1 MGLEGLLAATA
12 AVAAVAS
19 GQPAGAPRA
28 PPPASPPPQRAED
41 AAQPRDPTQ
50 PGGPARVQLPSTSIN
65 TSGTTPAQAAGVTA
79 YPASFF
85 ADNRPQTALD
95 MINRLPGF
103 SFEAGDSVRG
113 FSGAAGNVLVDGR
126 RPSSKTD
133 SLDSVLSRIVARE
146 VERIEVIRGGA
157 PGIDM
162 QGRAV
167 VANVIRRSGDQ
178 TRITVQANESVWQD
192 GHSVPGGKVEI
203 NKRVGAHTYEGQI
216 GRYQSFDDSVG
227 DGRLVTT
234 SRPNTPGA
242 SVTSVP
248 ARTSG
253 DGGGVGITGS
263 YKGPQLGGELRANL
277 KVEQLYF
284 KSGLSYG
291 EYPPAAVIN
300 DRSRT
305 RRAEAGLNYDR
316 RIGPY
321 ELETVFLQRLGR
333 TFNGSAQGLTSPGGV
348 LSQTN
353 FGQVNNSGET
363 VGRAVLRRAFTPK
376 LTLEA
381 GAEGA
386 FNFLD
391 GSTRFTQD
399 GIDIPLPSADVRV
412 EEIRGEGYVQ
422 ARYAWSPKLTVEGAL
437 RFEGS
442 NIAETGDATLSRTFY
457 YLKPRANLTWSPTAD
472 DQIRLRAEKKVGQ
485 LNFSDFVSRADLQS
499 STLNTGNPDLQPDQ
513 RWQFE
518 AAYERRFWGRGA
530 VTVRYLHE
538 EIENV
543 VDLLP
548 VIGPGF
554 AFDSPGNIGDGAN
567 DELAIQGVI
576 PLDKLR
582 IPGGLLKTTT
592 TWRVSDVRDPLTG
605 ERRRISGQRPDV
617 IQLDFTQDAKAIRG
631 TWGFSWFYGWRET
644 YYRLN
649 EVQRFR
655 IPPPGFFSVFYD
667 YKPSPDVALRVSL
680 QNFAPFTFE
689 RKRTIYD
696 GPRSLGVVGAQED
709 RTLQSQPR
717 IDIRLRKTF
726 G

>member
-1 MGLEGLLAATA
+1 MADISLVL
-12 AVAAVAS
+12 AVAAVVAA
-19 GQPAGAPRA
+19 QPASPPPET

-50 PGGPARVQLPSTSIN
+50 PASPARVELPSTAIN
-65 TSGTTPAQAAGVTA
+65 TSATTPAQAAGVIA

-85 ADNRPQTALD
+85 ADNRPQTAMD

-103 SFEAGDSVRG
+103 TFESGDSVRG
-113 FSGAAGNVLVDGR
+113 FSGAAGNVLIDGR

-133 SLDSVLSRIVARE
+133 SLDSVLARIVARE

-157 PGIDM
+157 PGVDM
-162 QGRAV
+162 QGRAI
-167 VANVIRRSGDQ
+167 VANVIRRTGDQ
-178 TRITVQANESVWQD
+178 TRITVQAQEAVWQD
-192 GHSVPGGKVEI
+192 GHSVPGGKLEI
-203 NKRVGAHTYEGQI
+203 NKRVGAHTYEGQLA
-216 GRYQSFDDSVG
+216 RYQSFDDSVG
-227 DGRLVTT
+227 DGRIVTT
-234 SRPNTPGA
+234 FRPGA
-242 SVTSVP
+242 PGARVDSRP

-253 DGGGVGITGS
+253 DGGGVGLTGA

-277 KVEQLYF
+277 KLEETYF

-291 EYPPAAVIN
+291 EYPPATIIN
-300 DRSRT
+300 DRSRS

-316 RIGPY
+316 KLGPY
-321 ELETVFLQRLGR
+321 ELETTLLQRLGR
-333 TFNGSAQGLTSPGGV
+333 NFNGEAQTAPGPRGAPSLTTFS
-348 LSQTN
+348 
-353 FGQVNNSGET
+353 QVNNSGES
-363 VGRAVLRRAFTPK
+363 VGRAVLRRAFTPR

-399 GIDIPLPSADVRV
+399 GVNIPLPSADVRV
-412 EEIRGEGYVQ
+412 EEIRGEGYLQ
-422 ARYAWSPKLTVEGAL
+422 ARYAWSPKLTLEGAL

-442 NIAETGDATLSRTFY
+442 NISESGDATLSRTFY

-499 STLNTGNPDLQPDQ
+499 STVNTGNPELQPDQ

-530 VTVRYLHE
+530 VVVRYLHE
-538 EIENV
+538 KIQDV
-543 VDLLP
+543 IDLLP

-554 AFDSPGNIGDGAN
+554 AFDSPGNIGDGTN
-567 DELAIQGVI
+567 DELAIQGTV
-576 PLDKLR
+576 PLDKLH
-582 IPGGLLKTTT
+582 ISGGLLKTTT

-644 YYRLN
+644 YYRLS

-667 YKPSPDVALRVSL
+667 YKPSPDLALRVSL
-680 QNFAPFTFE
+680 QNFVPFTFE
-689 RKRTIYD
+689 RRRTLYD
-696 GPRSLGVVGAQED
+696 GPRTGGVVNAQED
-709 RTLQSQPR
+709 RVLQSQPR